1 MSLSHAAAT
10 LLLLL
15 PLLLLATAIA
25 DTDDNSVVD
34 QYRSTYN
41 ASAHWELINEVFQDL
56 DHSYE

>member
-1 MSLSHAAAT
+1 MSLSQAAST

-25 DTDDNSVVD
+25 DTDDNSVD

-41 ASAHWELINEVFQDL
+41 ASAHWELINEVFRDL
-56 DHSYE
+56 DHSHE